1 MNQHIAQADVN
12 RLQALAAQEMFSAT
26 KKQQSRAAGIN
37 GWHGNNFSTLPL
49 IFWSAVSRLFSEFE
63 FSGFIPQIWR
73 NIRQTHPPKP
83 GKGVRASDQAIRV
96 SSLRPVSVLSSWYR
110 VHATARWRSPSV
122 QTWIDS
128 LWPSTSFGGRK
139 GKSTHDASDVVLFSA
154 DMGQYV
160 AAFDYSLAFDLTQPS
175 LATYVLRRAGMPH
188 QWATLLLSLWS
199 QQR

>member
-12 RLQALAAQEMFSAT
+12 RLEPLAAQEMFSAA
-26 KKQQSRAAGIN
+26 KKQQSRAAGID
-37 GWHGNNFSTLPL
+37 GWHGNIFFTLPL
-49 IFWSAVSRLFSEFE
+49 IFWSAVT
-63 FSGFIPQIWR
+63 
-73 NIRQTHPPKP
+73 RQTHLPKP

-128 LWPSTSFGGRK
+128 WWPSTSFGGRK

-175 LATYVLRRAGMPH
+175 LATYVLRCAGMPH
-188 QWATLLLSLWS
+188 QWATLLPSLWS
-199 QQR
+199 RER